1 MKSAKDFW
9 SEYGARQ
16 PNFRGRL
23 HKLDTRIKPR
33 DITTGCPEPQFD
45 RHI

>member
-1 MKSAKDFW
+1 MKFAKDFW
-9 SEYGARQ
+9 NGFGARQ
-16 PNFRGRL
+16 PNLRGRM

-33 DITTGCPEPQFD
+33 DITAVCPEPQFD